1 MTPTQRIPVLVV
13 GGGLVGLSAALFL
26 EYHDVPYVLVEKRT
40 KASALPKARGLHTR
54 TTELFRQVGVEG
66 RVRQASETALRAGSF
81 GGASRGTSL
90 ITAEP
95 LDLSHLRSAMAAADP
110 SPSQFCFL
118 PQVLLEPVLAEQARE
133 RGGDLRFGVELID
146 FEADDAGVT
155 ATLRDESGHSS
166 VIRADYL
173 IAADGAA
180 SPIRRALGIAG
191 WELPPTRHYIN
202 VFARTDLTGVLGGR
216 TFSQCEISN
225 DTVRGLVL
233 SKNNTDEWSFQ
244 LEYDPTRETV
254 ADYPD
259 ERCIELV
266 RAAIGVPDIEVEVL
280 ARSAWDTGSFVADE
294 YRRGRIFLAGDAA
307 HRHAP
312 WGGFGGN
319 TGVADAHNL
328 IWKLAAVLSGTGGP
342 ALLDSYQAERW
353 SRAIIAAEQANLG
366 DDFETRYG
374 IETPDNAE
382 ILARRLDFGAVM
394 SRFRYA
400 SSAVSRKPADCVEWV
415 EPHVDRLTGQ
425 VGTRLPHLW
434 LDAEHTTSTLD
445 LCGPGYA
452 ILIAGKSAAWR
463 DAAADAQRETGIE
476 IAVHGLGAEWAART
490 DLPVG
495 GALLV
500 RPDGHVAARSDAGMY
515 PRSLVTTLR
524 SLMGWSADAQL
535 RSSRSTERALP
546 SATAHSTGS
555 GRSA

>member
-1 MTPTQRIPVLVV
+1 MTSTQQIPVLVV

-40 KASALPKARGLHTR
+40 RTSALPKARGLHTR
-54 TTELFRQVGVEG
+54 TAELFRQVGVEE
-66 RVRQASETALRAGSF
+66 RVRQAAATALRAGSF
-81 GGASRGTSL
+81 GGASRGVSL
-90 ITAEP
+90 IAAQP
-95 LDLSHLRSAMAAADP
+95 LDLGHLRAAMTAGDP

-146 FEADDAGVT
+146 FAADDSGVT
-155 ATLRDESGHSS
+155 ATLRDESGRGSA
-166 VIRADYL
+166 IRADYL

-191 WELPPTRHYIN
+191 WEVPPTRHYIN
-202 VFARTDLTGVLGGR
+202 VFVRTDLTGVLGGR
-216 TFSQCEISN
+216 TFSQCEVGN
-225 DTVRGLVL
+225 DTVRALVL

-244 LEYDPTRETV
+244 LEYDPNRETA

-259 ERCIELV
+259 ERCVGLI
-266 RAAIGVPDIEVEVL
+266 RAAIGVPDIDVEVL
-280 ARSAWDTGSFVADE
+280 ARSAWDTGSFVADK
-294 YRRGRIFLAGDAA
+294 YRCGRVFLTGDAA

-328 IWKLAAVLSGTGGP
+328 VWKLAAVLSGTGGP

-374 IETPDNAE
+374 IETPDNAD
-382 ILARRLDFGAVM
+382 ILAKRLDFGAVM
-394 SRFRYA
+394 SRFRYS

-415 EPHVDRLTGQ
+415 EPHVDRLAGQ

-434 LDAEHTTSTLD
+434 LDAELTASTLD

-452 ILIAGKSAAWR
+452 LLIAGNSAAWR
-463 DAAADAQRETGIE
+463 DAAADAQRVTGIE
-476 IAVHGLGAEWAART
+476 IAVHGLGAEWGACT
-490 DLPVG
+490 DLPTG

-500 RPDGHVAARSDAGMY
+500 RPDGHVAARSDEGMY
-515 PRSLVTTLR
+515 PRSLVATLR
-524 SLMGWSADAQL
+524 SLLGWSADRQPL
-535 RSSRSTERALP
+535 WSSRSTEHAVP
-546 SATAHSTGS
+546 
-555 GRSA
+555 

>member
-1 MTPTQRIPVLVV
+1 MTSTQRIPVLVV

-26 EYHDVPYVLVEKRT
+26 EYHNVPYVLVEKRT
-40 KASALPKARGLHTR
+40 RTSPLPKARGVHPR
-54 TTELFRQVGVEG
+54 TAELFRQVGVED
-66 RVRQASETALRAGSF
+66 RVRQAAATALRADSF

-90 ITAEP
+90 SAARP
-95 LDLSHLRSAMAAADP
+95 LDVSHLRAAMAAAEP

-133 RGGDLRFGVELID
+133 RGGDLRFGVELVD

-155 ATLRDESGHSS
+155 ATLRDESGRSS

-191 WELPPTRHYIN
+191 WEVPPTHHYIN
-202 VFARTDLTGVLGGR
+202 VFVRTDLTGVLGGR
-216 TFSQCEISN
+216 TFSQCAISN

-233 SKNNTDEWSFQ
+233 SKNNTDEWSFH
-244 LEYDPTRETV
+244 LEYDPTRETA

-259 ERCIELV
+259 ERCVELI

-280 ARSAWDTGSFVADE
+280 ARSAWDDSSFVADE
-294 YRRGRIFLAGDAA
+294 YRRGRIFLTGDAA

-328 IWKLAAVLSGTGGP
+328 VWKLAAVLSGTGGP

-366 DDFETRYG
+366 TDFEARYG
-374 IETPDNAE
+374 IETPENAD
-382 ILARRLDFGAVM
+382 ILAKRLDFGAVM
-394 SRFRYA
+394 SCFRYS

-434 LDAEHTTSTLD
+434 IDAEQTTSTLD
-445 LCGPGYA
+445 LCGPGHA
-452 ILIAGKSAAWR
+452 ILIVGTSAAWR
-463 DAAADAQRETGIE
+463 DAAARAQRETGID
-476 IAVHGLGAEWAART
+476 IAVHGLAAEWGART
-490 DLPVG
+490 GLPEG

-500 RPDGHVAARSDAGMY
+500 RPDGHVAARSDEGLY
-515 PRSLVTTLR
+515 PSSLTTTLR
-524 SLMGWSADAQL
+524 SLTGWSSDAESAL
-535 RSSRSTERALP
+535 DTSAAPCPPRPRSLANTEE
-546 SATAHSTGS
+546 S
-555 GRSA
+555 

>member
-1 MTPTQRIPVLVV
+1 MTSTQRIPVLVV

-40 KASALPKARGLHTR
+40 KVSALPKSRGVHTR
-54 TTELFRQVGVEG
+54 TVELFRQVGVEE
-66 RVRQASETALRAGSF
+66 RVEQTARTALRAGSF
-81 GGASRGTSL
+81 GGARRGTSL
-90 ITAEP
+90 ITAQA
-95 LDLSHLRSAMAAADP
+95 LDLSHLRAAMAAADP

-146 FEADDAGVT
+146 FEADESGVT
-155 ATLRDESGHSS
+155 ARMRDESGRSS
-166 VIRADYL
+166 VIRAEYL

-180 SPIRRALGIAG
+180 SPIRRALDIAG
-191 WELPPTRHYIN
+191 WEVPPTRHYIN

-216 TFSQCEISN
+216 TFSQCEIGN
-225 DTVRGLVL
+225 DTVRALVL

-244 LEYDPTRETV
+244 LEYDPTRETA

-259 ERCIELV
+259 ERCVELI
-266 RAAIGVPDIEVEVL
+266 RAAIGVSDIDVEVL

-294 YRRGRIFLAGDAA
+294 YRRDRIFLVGDAA

-328 IWKLAAVLSGTGGP
+328 VWKLAAVLSGTGGP

-374 IETPDNAE
+374 IETPDNAD
-382 ILARRLDFGAVM
+382 ILARRLDVGAVM
-394 SRFRYA
+394 SRFRYS
-400 SSAVSRKPADCVEWV
+400 SSAVLRKPAHCVEWV
-415 EPHVDRLTGQ
+415 EPHVDRLAGQ
-425 VGTRLPHLW
+425 VGTRAPHLW
-434 LDAEHTTSTLD
+434 LDAAHTTSTLD

-452 ILIAGKSAAWR
+452 ILIAGNSAAWR
-463 DAAADAQRETGIE
+463 DAAADAQRSTGIE
-476 IAVHGLGAEWAART
+476 IAVHGLTAEWGVCT
-490 DLPVG
+490 GLPEG

-500 RPDGHVAARSDAGMY
+500 RPDGHVAARSDEGLY
-515 PRSLVTTLR
+515 PGSLTETLR
-524 SLMGWSADAQL
+524 SLTGWSVLD
-535 RSSRSTERALP
+535 TK
-546 SATAHSTGS
+546 ATA
-555 GRSA
+555 